1 MSTAYE
7 ASGRTRQKE
16 RTRNDLVAAARE
28 LISQGGA
35 APTVEEAA
43 RAASV
48 SRTTAYRYFRSQQGL
63 LVAAH
68 PIVDRASLLPPD
80 IGDDPEVRLLA
91 AARALLEQTLDAE
104 PQQRTMLRMSLESGS
119 PGELP
124 LRKGRAIGW
133 FEDALAPAVPR
144 LSKAGVRRLAIAVR
158 SAVGIESLVWLVDVA
173 GLSREEATE
182 LMLSSARAL
191 VRDALSASSAP
202 PRGTESAASATS
214 SSR

>member
-1 MSTAYE
+1 VSTAYE
-7 ASGRTRQKE
+7 TSGRTLQKQ

-48 SRTTAYRYFRSQQGL
+48 SRTTAYRYFRSQQEL

-68 PIVDRASLLPPD
+68 PVVDQTSLLPPD

-91 AARALLEQTLDAE
+91 AARTLLEQTLDAE
-104 PQQRTMLRMSLESGS
+104 PQQRTMLRMSLGSDS

-182 LMLSSARAL
+182 LMLGTARAL
-191 VRDALSASSAP
+191 VRDALA
-202 PRGTESAASATS
+202 GG
-214 SSR
+214 